1 MRASTR
7 GPGFTL
13 VELIVAIVVAGL
25 LGAVVVQMMGTQLL
39 RSATPL
45 SAAQDASQAEA
56 ILEQVQSFFL
66 NNVNNNTSGALDA
79 VYNRYHSDTNAT
91 ITLTRNAG
99 GTFGV
104 DGVDSMTVVVTVGG
118 VSFSTLL
125 TQERT
130 NSSDASVAF

>member
-1 MRASTR
+1 MRASTQE
-7 GPGFTL
+7 PGFTL
-13 VELIVAIVVAGL
+13 IELIVAIVVAGL

-45 SAAQDASQAEA
+45 SSAQDASQAEA

-91 ITLTRNAG
+91 IALTRHAG

-130 NSSDASVAF
+130 NSSDASVTF